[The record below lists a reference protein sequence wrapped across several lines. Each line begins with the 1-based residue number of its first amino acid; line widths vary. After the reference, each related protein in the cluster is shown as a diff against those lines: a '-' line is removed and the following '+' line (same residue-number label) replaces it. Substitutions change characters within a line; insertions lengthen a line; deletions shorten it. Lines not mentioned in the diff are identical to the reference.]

1 MQIQFRGFVQG
12 GVKTTYQ
19 VSNSAWKMRQ
29 QLERSISAEETAQK
43 QRESIDVTISQEG
56 FEMLQQAQNE
66 QKTAQ
71 DKTEAYKKQVQQVA
85 DMLDGIK
92 HNCSSL
98 ETKSTLEKK
107 QEALAELKELQ
118 ELGKVEMARQQLEAQ
133 QLANKLAKEQEE
145 VDRNNSELVVMLESM
160 EELEEEDQKRED
172 KTSGEEAEQEEA
184 KQDIGAVAD
193 RFGASVI
200 KDELHMADVIETMQ
214 NSGDEK
220 LARVKEMT
228 NTITKEMHRVNEMID
243 DPRCSE
249 EEKEHAVE
257 GLVGNAFSEY
267 IGLFKLKAAAIQEKK
282 NARDVNREFM
292 ASNHLVRAKQ
302 AKEEMQATASSI
314 MMQQELQKTVDEYS
328 DELQQ
333 RVDELIDERNDID
346 KPQEV
351 PEEETEREEVII
363 TRPKEEDVTEEI
375 LMEQRMEKLEKE
387 KGIKKQKT
395 VND

>member
-1 MQIQFRGFVQG
+1 MQIQFRGFAQG
-12 GVKTTYQ
+12 GVKTAYQ
-19 VSNSAWKMRQ
+19 VSNSAWRVRQ
-29 QLERSISAEETAQK
+29 QLKRSASAEETAKK

-107 QEALAELKELQ
+107 QEALAELRELQ
-118 ELGKVEMARQQLEAQ
+118 ELGKAEMARQQLEAQ
-133 QLANKLAKEQEE
+133 QLSNKLAKEQEE

-160 EELEEEDQKRED
+160 EELEEEKQKRED
-172 KTSGEEAEQEEA
+172 KTSGEEAEQEESN
-184 KQDIGAVAD
+184 KDIGSGVD

-228 NTITKEMHRVNEMID
+228 NTIAKEMQRVNEMLD

-257 GLVGNAFSEY
+257 GLVGNVFSEY
-267 IGLFKLKAAAIQEKK
+267 IDLVKLKMVAIQEKK
-282 NARDVNREFM
+282 NARDINREFM
-292 ASNHLVRAKQ
+292 ASNHLVLARRAQ
-302 AKEEMQATASSI
+302 EEMQATASSI

-351 PEEETEREEVII
+351 PEEEVESEEVVVTQSEEI
-363 TRPKEEDVTEEI
+363 TSEEI
-375 LMEQRMEKLEKE
+375 LLKRKIKELEKN
-387 KGIKKQKT
+387 K
-395 VND
+395 